1 MRVIGIVG
9 PAGSGKSTVARCLEG
24 QPGVARLDCDELA
37 WETYR
42 PGRHAYSGLVA
53 AFGEGVLA
61 SDGTVDRKR
70 LAAAALSSSQ
80 GRHTLERIVHPE
92 VMAAVA
98 HAVAEHAAK
107 GTKWLLVEGALLL
120 ASPHVDR
127 SLFDAFLWIEV
138 PISERRRRLVEAGL
152 NAGTVEGRLAAQRDL
167 APPSDERVYLLD
179 GRGSPEDVARR
190 ARALLDRIGSA

>member
-1 MRVIGIVG
+1 MKVIGIVG
-9 PAGSGKSTVARCLEG
+9 PAGSGKSTVARCLES
-24 QPGVARLDCDELA
+24 QLGVVRLDCDELA

-42 PGRHAYSGLVA
+42 PGRPAYSGLVA

-92 VMAAVA
+92 VMAAVSR
-98 HAVAEHAAK
+98 AVAEHAAK

-127 SLFDAFLWIEV
+127 SLFDAFVWIAV
-138 PISERRRRLVEAGL
+138 PTRERRRRLLGAGL
-152 NAGTVEGRLAAQRDL
+152 GAETVAQRLTAQRDL
-167 APPSDERVYLLD
+167 TPPAGERVYLLD

-190 ARALLDRIGSA
+190 ARALLDRIGSL